1 MKSQSGVSGVAHWYH
16 FVVKKKIK
24 NVRVLDGVSLEDFQK
39 FELTR
44 YSF

>member
-16 FVVKKKIK
+16 FVVEKKK